1 MNVATR
7 HKSYVETA
15 KENSEELIFL
25 LKQSSQEDKRELLGY
40 MRGFFDGK
48 ESASRKGEIRAG

>member
-1 MNVATR
+1 MKAIATQ
-7 HKSYVETA
+7 KSYIESI
-15 KENSEELIFL
+15 KEDAEEMIFL

-48 ESASRKGEIRAG
+48 ESAEREKSIKEG

>member
-1 MNVATR
+1 MDNITTQKGYFESIKKDA
-7 HKSYVETA
+7 
-15 KENSEELIFL
+15 EEMIFL

-48 ESASRKGEIRAG
+48 ESVERENAIKAG